1 MRSLFFKIFISF
13 WISTILAAILVG
25 LTAELRRSAQI
36 FEGWRNMFA
45 GVISVNAYTF
55 AQAYEN
61 QGCSGLRQQELSLE
75 QATHLRS
82 YFLDDNGNP
91 LCSDHPI
98 PSAATKDAAM
108 RSSQSG
114 SVEWMT
120 ADRQRLVA
128 KRVLTAEGHPYRVVV
143 VLPPRRD
150 IRLFTWATL
159 QNVMITVAVSGL
171 VCFLLARYLTAPIT
185 RLRTAAQQIAEGN
198 LTARAGS
205 KRGRS
210 GDEVGQLVNDFNHMA
225 ERLEILI
232 GAQRRLIRDISH
244 ELRSPL
250 TRLVLALGL
259 ARKSNIPDQAA
270 LDRMERETER
280 LNEMIE
286 RLLTLSRLESATE
299 PPPKEPIS
307 LTELIETI
315 LADVEIEAKMRNCS
329 IQYVAPR
336 DYTIAANFELLRSA
350 LENVTRNAI
359 RYTAEGTTVEVSAER
374 TQATSP
380 MEVVIRVRDH
390 GPGVPESELEN
401 LFRPFYR
408 LDAARAQQTGGV
420 GLGLTIAER
429 AVKLHGGSIRA
440 SNAGSGGL
448 IVEIRL
454 PISNGTTNSFERA
467 EIPAVQPTLHPAEA
481 SPKKS

>member
-13 WISTILAAILVG
+13 WISTTLAAIIVG
-25 LTAELRRSAQI
+25 LTAELRRSADLH
-36 FEGWRNMFA
+36 EAWRNMFS

-61 QGCSGLRQQELSLE
+61 QGCSGLRMQEISLE

-82 YFLDDNGNP
+82 FFLDDSGNP
-91 LCSDHPI
+91 LCPQHPI
-98 PSAATKDAAM
+98 PNAAAKEAAM

-114 SVEWMT
+114 SVESMT
-120 ADRQRLVA
+120 ADRQRLIA
-128 KRVLTAEGHPYRVVV
+128 KRVVTAEGHPYRVVV
-143 VLPPRRD
+143 ILPRPD
-150 IRLFTWATL
+150 IRLFTWAAL
-159 QNVMITVAVSGL
+159 QRLMIAVSVSGL

-185 RLRTAAQQIAEGN
+185 RLRTAAQQIAQGD
-198 LTARAGS
+198 LSARAGS
-205 KRGRS
+205 KKGKS
-210 GDEVGQLVNDFNHMA
+210 GDEVGQLVGDFNHMA

-232 GAQRRLIRDISH
+232 GAQQRLIRDISH

-259 ARKSNIPDQAA
+259 ARQKDLPDQSA
-270 LDRMERETER
+270 LDRMEKETER

-299 PPPKEPIS
+299 PPAKSPVS
-307 LTELIETI
+307 LTDLLHTI
-315 LADVEIEAKMRNCS
+315 LADIEIEAKMRNCS

-350 LENVTRNAI
+350 LENVMRNAI
-359 RYTAEGTTVEVSAER
+359 RYTAEGTMVEVSAER
-374 TQATSP
+374 TSSTPP

-390 GPGVPESELEN
+390 GPGVPDSELEN

-408 LDAARAQQTGGV
+408 LDAARAQHTGGV

-440 SNAGSGGL
+440 TNASSGGL

-454 PISNGTTNSFERA
+454 PISSGKTPAQPANVSA
-467 EIPAVQPTLHPAEA
+467 EHATHL
-481 SPKKS
+481 